1 MKRINRFIFLLILS
15 CMYQQEITAQ
25 NITGKI
31 TDEKLSPI
39 EFVNVVL
46 LNSKDSSFVDG
57 VVSDSEGR
65 FSLPTH
71 NGIEHY
77 TLSVSYMGYK
87 TTQLKIVSADLG
99 NIVLHQEAKSLN
111 DVVVRGHK
119 PIIIRKIDRLVF
131 NVSNTPYQKGN
142 TIMDLLRM
150 TPLLKVTDNA
160 ISIIGKSNVRIMING
175 KISYLDGSDI
185 IQYLKSLQSDD
196 VVSIEVITT
205 PPAKYEA
212 GGNGG
217 MINIVTRNRKDI
229 GLDGNVGVSYTQR
242 SYAGIS
248 SNASVNYR
256 SAKSFLSFRVR
267 QSKSQGSVDEAYQI
281 LQDGSGQNSV
291 TSRKDTYDNIGGN
304 MTFEHQITPL
314 ATIGLVYDFNRGN
327 DNLDIHNNYNYYS
340 NNKLDSLLSTYSVQS
355 GKTISHTLN
364 LYYDLKI
371 DSLGK
376 KLGIAANY
384 MSHTPDKE
392 VNFTTLNE
400 QNNNKYIVREPNNIR
415 YSIYTG
421 EANLELPFKS
431 FKLETGAKYSRV
443 INKSDMQYYN
453 LNDNEYVADIKRCN
467 IFNYR
472 EQTLA
477 GYISAY
483 KALGSFFSV
492 QAGLRYEHTFVKG
505 VTPNNSS
512 EDIKTNYG
520 HLFPTLYFT
529 YKPSELMD
537 IHLNYARRI
546 NRPYF
551 RALNPFKWYT
561 NPNNVDQ
568 GNPALRPSFVDN
580 IELAYVFKNN
590 LALTA
595 YFQKENNA
603 YGQSLNISDD
613 KTTYSTY
620 ENIYNNRQLGLN
632 VSYSLNPFEWWNIS
646 LAGNYIYNKSK
657 IKKADY
663 IPQNGGS
670 FDYKCC
676 NTISFG
682 KNRRFQFFL
691 NYSQNLAYKVG
702 TTYDKSYADC
712 SAGLKYSI
720 MHNNLVVNLYANDL
734 FKQDFVKREKFAIT
748 NTQIY
753 HNYYDSRYIRLSAV
767 YSWGK
772 TKVKYRKKNISFNER
787 NRL

>member
-1 MKRINRFIFLLILS
+1 MSNKYIFLLILS
-15 CMYQQEITAQ
+15 CMYQLKINAY

-31 TDEKLSPI
+31 TDEKFAPI

-65 FSLPTH
+65 FSMPAH
-71 NGIEHY
+71 NGIENF
-77 TLSVSYMGYK
+77 TLSISYMGYK

-111 DVVVRGHK
+111 EVVVRGHK
-119 PIIIRKIDRLVF
+119 PIIKREIDRLVF
-131 NVSNTPYQKGN
+131 NVNNTPYQKGN

-160 ISIIGKSNVRIMING
+160 ISIIGKSNVRVMING
-175 KISYLDGSDI
+175 KISYLDSSDI

-196 VVSIEVITT
+196 VISIEVITT

-217 MINIVTRNRKDI
+217 MINIITRNRKDI

-267 QSKSQGSVDEAYQI
+267 QSKSQGTVDEAYQI
-281 LQDGSGQNSV
+281 LQNGSGQSSE
-291 TSRKDTYDNIGGN
+291 TARKDTYDNIGGN
-304 MTFEHQITPL
+304 MTFEHQLTPL
-314 ATIGLVYDFNRGN
+314 ATIGMVYDFNRGD
-327 DNLDIHNNYNYYS
+327 DNLDIRNKYNYYS
-340 NNKLDSLLSTYSVQS
+340 NSKLDSLLNTYSVQS

-364 LYYDLKI
+364 LYYDLKL

-384 MSHTPDKE
+384 MSHTPDKD

-400 QNNNKYIVREPNNIR
+400 QTNNKYIVKEPNNIR

-431 FKLETGAKYSRV
+431 FKLETGVKYSNV
-443 INKSDMQYYN
+443 NNNSDMQYYN
-453 LNDNEYVADIKRCN
+453 LRDNNYVADIKRCN
-467 IFNYR
+467 VFNYK

-477 GYISAY
+477 GYLSAY
-483 KALGSFFSV
+483 KSINAHFSF

-505 VTPNNSS
+505 ITPNNSS
-512 EDIKTNYG
+512 DNVKTDYG
-520 HLFPTLYFT
+520 HIFPTIYFT

-537 IHLNYARRI
+537 FHLNYARRI

-551 RALNPFKWYT
+551 RALNPFRWYT

-580 IELAYVFKNN
+580 FELGYVFKNN
-590 LALTA
+590 LAVTV
-595 YFQKENNA
+595 YYQKENDA
-603 YGQSLNISDD
+603 YGQSLNVSDD

-620 ENIYNNRQLGLN
+620 DNIYNNRQFGVNL
-632 VSYSLNPFEWWNIS
+632 SYSLNPFEWWNIS

-657 IKKADY
+657 IMKDDY

-676 NTISFG
+676 NTVSFD
-682 KNRRFQFFL
+682 KDHRFQFFL

-702 TTYDKSYADC
+702 TTYDKSYANC
-712 SAGLKYSI
+712 SAGLKYAL
-720 MHNNLVVNLYANDL
+720 MHNNLVINLYTNDL
-734 FKQDFVKREKFAIT
+734 FKQDLVKRETFAKT

-753 HNYYDSRYIRLSAV
+753 NNYYDSRYLRLSVV

-772 TKVKYRKKNISFNER
+772 TKVKYQKKNISFNER